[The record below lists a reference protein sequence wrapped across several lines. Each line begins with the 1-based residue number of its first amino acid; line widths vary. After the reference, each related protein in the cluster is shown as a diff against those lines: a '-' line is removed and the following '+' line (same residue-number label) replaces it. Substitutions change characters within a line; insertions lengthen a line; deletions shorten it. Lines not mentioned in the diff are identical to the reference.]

1 MRSEIPVSLLKAH
14 PKNQEYYSN
23 LSDEKYQ
30 EIKRSIEAHGIR
42 DPLKVLPDYTVV
54 AGHQRLRIAQEL
66 GLEKVP
72 VVILD
77 VSLEEAEYLLIADN
91 EERRQPDDD
100 PIRKARRAKF
110 LAEYWGIKRGGRG
123 GNRYTGK
130 ISEVEMDKNSPFLNP
145 NFCQLPSLK
154 TLDDV
159 AEAVGEDRANLKKI
173 FKLNDLIEPLQ
184 RLVSA
189 GKLSQTTAYSLAFLP
204 PEEQENLL
212 NALGE
217 SGVCGLSVTEA
228 KELRARIESA
238 VKERDEL
245 AGKLAEA
252 QERERGLDRK
262 LSALQDQLE
271 SAREDIAER
280 LGHEY
285 QEKTEQALSNLK
297 RQLKEARDETAE
309 LQAKLKQARAK
320 VTEKIVPD
328 PKQEAEIKDLKAKI
342 KDLEKQLIENNKP
355 GVDIVA
361 EIERLESEKRVLE
374 WEVNRTR
381 QAVAFGNFVRKL
393 FTPLM
398 KAEDEFDNLVRQ
410 TELRGLHFEEARRWI
425 AMLKRYQEKLGDA
438 MRTMDFKSD
447 AGKVIDISKS
457 R

>member
-1 MRSEIPVSLLKAH
+1 VRSEIPVSLLKAH

-54 AGHQRLRIAQEL
+54 AGHQRLRIAREL

-91 EERRQPDDD
+91 EERRQFDDN
-100 PIRKARRAKF
+100 PIRKAKRAEF
-110 LAEYWGIKRGGRG
+110 LKRYWGVREGRLAKPG
-123 GNRYTGK
+123 TPEGHF
-130 ISEVEMDKNSPFLNP
+130 VP
-145 NFCQLPSLK
+145 QVK
-154 TLDDV
+154 TLADV
-159 AEAVGEDRANLKKI
+159 AEAIGETEKSTKRLL
-173 FKLNDLIEPLQ
+173 KLNDLIPSLQ
-184 RLVSA
+184 DLVSRS
-189 GKLSQTTAYSLAFLP
+189 KLSQAAAYSLAFLP

-217 SGVCGLSVTEA
+217 SGVCGLSVAEA

-238 VKERDEL
+238 LKERDDL
-245 AGKLAEA
+245 AGKLAES
-252 QERERGLDRK
+252 QERERELDRK

-280 LGHEY
+280 LSHEY

-309 LQAKLKQARAK
+309 LWAKLKQAKAK
-320 VTEKIVPD
+320 VTEKIVSD
-328 PKQEAEIKDLKAKI
+328 PKQETEIKNLKAKI
-342 KDLEKQLIENNKP
+342 EELEKQLAENNKP
-355 GVDIVA
+355 GADIVA

-381 QAVAFGNFVRKL
+381 QAVVFGNFVRKL

-398 KAEDEFDNLVRQ
+398 KAEDEYDNLVRQ

-438 MRTMDFKSD
+438 MRTVESG
-447 AGKVIDISKS
+447 AGKVIDISKT